1 MIRKIL
7 STQFAKSAKGFTATI
22 TTDTVDRDREVLVPQ
37 GCNVKE
43 WEVNPVLLWMHDPHQ
58 PIGMGSNV
66 RRRER
71 SIEADFTFAARPKD
85 YEGEW
90 FPDYARGLVEAG
102 VVRAVSVGADYLAGG
117 YRQATA
123 RDREMYGMECER
135 VVSKWKLFEV
145 SLVSIPANPDA
156 LLSAVRKG
164 YVTRAAVKQFDK
176 IDVPAEAAPIVVEKR
191 VAPHVIRV
199 DVPRVG
205 PDMVSE
211 IVSKEIARLRGRV
224 WY

>member
-1 MIRKIL
+1 MIRKTL
-7 STQFAKSAKGFTATI
+7 TTAFAKAAKGFTATI

-37 GCNVKE
+37 GCNTKE
-43 WEVNPVLLWMHDPHQ
+43 WEANPVLLWMHDPHQ
-58 PIGMGSNV
+58 PIGVGENV

-85 YEGEW
+85 YQGEW

-102 VVRAVSVGADYLAGG
+102 VVRAVSVGAEYVSGG

-123 RDREMYGMECER
+123 RDREMYGMDCEK

-145 SLVSIPANPDA
+145 SLVSIPANPEA

-164 YVTRAAVKQFDK
+164 YVTREAVKAFAK
-176 IDVPAEAAPIVVEKR
+176 IDVPEEAAPIAVEKR
-191 VAPHVIRV
+191 NAPRVISV
-199 DVPRVG
+199 QVPRIA
-205 PDMVSE
+205 PDMVRAQ
-211 IVSKEIARLRGRV
+211 VAKEMARLRGRV